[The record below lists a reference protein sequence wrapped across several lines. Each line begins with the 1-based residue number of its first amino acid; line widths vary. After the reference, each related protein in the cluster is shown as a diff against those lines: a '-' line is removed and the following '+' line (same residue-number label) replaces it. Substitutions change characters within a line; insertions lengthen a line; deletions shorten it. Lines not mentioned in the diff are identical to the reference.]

1 MRNRHVLLLRARPA
15 VKIVAVWAPLG
26 FAQDP
31 PCVVLRVRRRAVHPH
46 SPLPARTQLVV
57 LVPLLFDPPA
67 LVNQLF
73 DRPLNVRIL
82 WSLSGTGPQG
92 IHGAETIRS
101 YARSPTAAVA
111 GISPG
116 LAEEVQR
123 VVWELAGV
131 SPDELGALV
140 RLADL
145 RHPDPGAGGKEDVH
159 PRFLGAA
166 EHRACRPQLLRVE
179 FDTQILADL
188 LDRGRRGGL
197 PEVYVPSGQA
207 ELAAG
212 SAQCSPPGAVD
223 HSGA

>member
-1 MRNRHVLLLRARPA
+1 VPSTRTRPSPHGHSRLYLCPCSWIRQPLSINCSIALRTC
-15 VKIVAVWAPLG
+15 G
-26 FAQDP
+26 
-31 PCVVLRVRRRAVHPH
+31 
-46 SPLPARTQLVV
+46 S
-57 LVPLLFDPPA
+57 
-67 LVNQLF
+67 
-73 DRPLNVRIL
+73 L

-92 IHGAETIRS
+92 IHGAERIRS

-145 RHPDPGAGGKEDVH
+145 RHPDPGAGGKEDGH

-179 FDTQILADL
+179 FDTQPLADL
-188 LDRGRRGGL
+188 PDRGRRGGL

-212 SAQCSPPGAVD
+212 SA
-223 HSGA
+223 